1 MNFMESLQE
10 FGNDFYLNFIKDDRW
25 MWLVNGLKVTI
36 LVTLLAL
43 LIGVIIGFLVA
54 IIRSSH
60 ERNGNFKI
68 LNVICKVYLTIIRGT
83 PSMIQILFMY
93 LVVFGSVNMNQIVV
107 GGIAFGINS
116 GAYVAEIVRSG
127 IMAIDNGQTEAG
139 RSLGLSSRQT
149 MWPIVMPQAF
159 KNVLPALVNEMIVL
173 VKETAII
180 GYIGVQDLTK
190 AVMVIQSRTF
200 DAVLPLL
207 AAAVIYLAL
216 TMLLTFFMTRLE
228 RRLRKNER

>member
-1 MNFMESLQE
+1 
-10 FGNDFYLNFIKDDRW
+10 
-25 MWLVNGLKVTI
+25 MWLVKGLKVTI

-149 MWPIVMPQAF
+149 MWLIVMPQAF

>member
-1 MNFMESLQE
+1 
-10 FGNDFYLNFIKDDRW
+10 
-25 MWLVNGLKVTI
+25 
-36 LVTLLAL
+36 
-43 LIGVIIGFLVA
+43 
-54 IIRSSH
+54 
-60 ERNGNFKI
+60 
-68 LNVICKVYLTIIRGT
+68 
-83 PSMIQILFMY
+83 MY

-149 MWPIVMPQAF
+149 MWLIVMPQAF